1 RPSSRLLS
9 RPAPWLLG
17 LASLLLTIGGLIQAC
32 SDNKG
37 PVGPRSAQTT
47 GFANTAADIVVQVA
61 INPNSIT
68 PGRRAGVTVLVTNVN
83 GQPLAGKKV
92 QLSTDVG
99 SLDQNFGTTNAAGQ
113 FSTFIRISNEDAAN
127 ATTTSATVTA
137 FVEGAVGT
145 GTVNFGPNPTPVALQ
160 ILPTSIPLTEGATGA
175 APGTCTTGPFAASGN
190 FTAQFTIVGGVPPFK
205 IIVSGAVP
213 GATVS
218 STGLYSAP
226 VLGTRAGGFTTTDTI
241 TVVDAAGNSATATV
255 VITCTPTT

>member
-1 RPSSRLLS
+1 MDARPSSRLLS

-137 FVEGAVGT
+137 FVEGASGT
-145 GTVNFGPNPTPVALQ
+145 GIVNFGPNPTPVALA
-160 ILPTSIPLTEGATGA
+160 IIPSSVERNFGANTGGPPA
-175 APGTCTTGPFAASGN
+175 NQCDPFSVTVQFTVTGGTPPYTFSTTGSW
-190 FTAQFTIVGGVPPFK
+190 
-205 IIVSGAVP
+205 P
-213 GATVS
+213 GATVNGS
-218 STGLYSAP
+218 GLYTGPNIGPQAVNTSITDTVTVKDSTG
-226 VLGTRAGGFTTTDTI
+226 TT
-241 TVVDAAGNSATATV
+241 ASATLKV
-255 VITCTPTT
+255 SCTPPP